1 MTIGAAECN
10 DTVKDI
16 LNLEMVTRLHVDPD
30 TSPSLPVCQE
40 DAVRFQRENLTTAVF
55 NNSHMSSP
63 NTLTPRASPP
73 TTTRGS
79 RSVSRVSSND
89 SLCRLG
95 TMEQVRNV
103 TDNQKAVMSFF
114 YTHPDKEV
122 GCFFDFILILH
133 SQS

>member
-1 MTIGAAECN
+1 M
-10 DTVKDI
+10 KDI

-30 TSPSLPVCQE
+30 TCPALPVSQE
-40 DAVRFQRENLTTAVF
+40 EAVKFQRENLTTAVF
-55 NNSHMSSP
+55 NNSSHVSTP

-122 GCFFDFILILH
+122 GWVLDLNFPILFL
-133 SQS
+133 